1 MMTLKPSER
10 ESITSS
16 QYQQLKTDIKQLI
29 ISKVPFATVRFA
41 NRLLDEVKDEITND
55 ALDIQIKAY
64 KSIMKQE
71 EEGRNYGE
79 TVKDNRN

>member
-1 MMTLKPSER
+1 MMTLKPLEN

-41 NRLLDEVKDEITND
+41 NRLLEEVKTEITDN

-64 KSIMKQE
+64 KSIKDST
-71 EEGRNYGE
+71 GGE
-79 TVKDNRN
+79 AE